1 MQCGEYT
8 ALIISSRCGREGC
21 VRLLLDS
28 KAAVNATNVSLE
40 PALLEPVPWDRGRVT
55 SDGPGVL
62 LQIYDDTALHAS
74 AYNGYLAITKLLLE
88 GGADPT
94 LRTKAGETA
103 LDWARSNGKSEVV
116 ALLSEPRYAARVHS
130 DRCADVHECPA
141 DAERMCRGAVLGARG
156 PRVFGRSANEWRPIT
171 MG

>member
-1 MQCGEYT
+1 MQCLEYT
-8 ALIISSRCGREGC
+8 ALMISSVCGHEGC

-62 LQIYDDTALHAS
+62 LQDYDQTALHYSAS
-74 AYNGYLAITKLLLE
+74 NGHLAFTKLLLE

-94 LRTKAGETA
+94 LRSKDGRTA
-103 LDWARSNGKSEVV
+103 LDYARSSGKSEVV

-130 DRCADVHECPA
+130 DR
-141 DAERMCRGAVLGARG
+141 
-156 PRVFGRSANEWRPIT
+156 WT
-171 MG
+171 

>member
-1 MQCGEYT
+1 MQSYEFT
-8 ALIISSRCGREGC
+8 ALMISSVYGREGC

-28 KAAVNATNVSLE
+28 KAAVNATDVSLE

-62 LQIYDDTALHAS
+62 LQVCDETALHWS
-74 AYNGYLAITKLLLE
+74 AAYGHLAVTKLLLE

-94 LRTKAGETA
+94 LRTKSGKTA
-103 LDWARSNGKSEVV
+103 LDCARSNGKSEVV
-116 ALLSEPRYAARVHS
+116 ALLSEPRYAARAHLT
-130 DRCADVHECPA
+130 DGHECPA